1 MMTAEVPALEDHS
14 TDVGN
19 ENPERSEAMTAA
31 ANEELVSKKD
41 EEDMEALLGTFVPL
55 LSS

>member
-1 MMTAEVPALEDHS
+1 MMTAEVPVLEDHS

-31 ANEELVSKKD
+31 SNEELVSKKD

>member
-1 MMTAEVPALEDHS
+1 MMTAEVPVLEDQS
-14 TDVGN
+14 DVEN
-19 ENPERSEAMTAA
+19 ENQERSEATTA
-31 ANEELVSKKD
+31 ANEELVSKKE

>member
-1 MMTAEVPALEDHS
+1 MMTAEVPVLEDH
-14 TDVGN
+14 THVEN

-31 ANEELVSKKD
+31 NEELVSKKE

>member
-1 MMTAEVPALEDHS
+1 MMTAEVPVLEDR
-14 TDVGN
+14 TDVEN
-19 ENPERSEAMTAA
+19 ENPERSDAITAA
-31 ANEELVSKKD
+31 IEELVSKKE

>member
-1 MMTAEVPALEDHS
+1 MMTAEVPVLEDH

-31 ANEELVSKKD
+31 NEELPVSKKD